1 MYVLRSFPFLYL
13 SLNCIKNN
21 WKLTS
26 FVLLQVR
33 GGKQR
38 AELLVL
44 VGGRRWEDGCIA
56 HCKGFSVPH
65 INISNDLA
73 AFHSHVCVCVCVRLR
88 ACVCV
93 NALQAHWT
101 WPSKWKCS
109 YTEKEKKEEAPPVL
123 QCCQKV
129 SVGVPTDTPPLHLSQ
144 SPSYVPFPLPFSLL
158 LNPVVIV
165 WVLNRQPNVQL
176 LAFRWEWLPGV
187 IQWMSPT
194 PLAV

>member
-73 AFHSHVCVCVCVRLR
+73 AFHSHVCVCVSVR
-88 ACVCV
+88 ACVRVCV
-93 NALQAHWT
+93 WMPFKHTGLGHLNENAVTQRRRRRR
-101 WPSKWKCS
+101 K
-109 YTEKEKKEEAPPVL
+109 
-123 QCCQKV
+123 
-129 SVGVPTDTPPLHLSQ
+129 LHLSCNAARKCLWVCPQ
-144 SPSYVPFPLPFSLL
+144 TPHPSTSPSLL
-158 LNPVVIV
+158 LMFPSPFLFPSFWI
-165 WVLNRQPNVQL
+165 L
-176 LAFRWEWLPGV
+176 LLLCGC
-187 IQWMSPT
+187 
-194 PLAV
+194 